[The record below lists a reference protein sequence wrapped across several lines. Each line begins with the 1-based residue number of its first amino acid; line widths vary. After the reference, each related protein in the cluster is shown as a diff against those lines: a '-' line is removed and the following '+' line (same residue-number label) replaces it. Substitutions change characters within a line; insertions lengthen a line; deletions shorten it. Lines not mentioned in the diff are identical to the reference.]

1 MDLLQELIK
10 AQDNLQD
17 ITFTFA
23 GEEYKFHFR
32 YLTLLEKVRIEQ
44 MATKLNTTINADGST
59 TNKYEKQDHLIPI
72 HTIIEKAL
80 DKEGK
85 RMYSHTNPEHFKTV
99 SMLPAGLA
107 SLLAY
112 EMSKD
117 LFGNMKPKED
127 GADNGTR

>member
-17 ITFTFA
+17 IAFKFN
-23 GEEYKFHFR
+23 GKEYRFYFR
-32 YLTLLEKVRIEQ
+32 YLTLLEKFRIEQ
-44 MATKLNTTINADGST
+44 MATKLVTTINSDGS
-59 TNKYEKQDHLIPI
+59 KVEKHEKQDHLIPI

-85 RMYSHTNPEHFKTV
+85 RLFSHTNMDDFKTI
-99 SMLPAGLA
+99 SMMPAALA

-112 EMSKD
+112 EMGRD
-117 LFGNMKPKED
+117 IFGTLELKGGQDE
-127 GADNGTR
+127 

>member
-17 ITFTFA
+17 ITFNFN
-23 GEEYKFHFR
+23 GKEFKFYFR

-44 MATKLNTTINADGST
+44 MSTKLNVVIGGNGTRTE
-59 TNKYEKQDHLIPI
+59 KYEKQDHLIPI

-80 DKEGK
+80 DEDGK
-85 RMYSHTNPEHFKTV
+85 RLFSHTKADDFKTI
-99 SMLPAGLA
+99 SLLPAGLA
-107 SLLAY
+107 SLVAY

-117 LFGNMKPKED
+117 IFGNMTPK
-127 GADNGTR
+127 ADDAE

>member
-17 ITFTFA
+17 ISFTFA
-23 GEEYKFHFR
+23 GNEYKWKFR

-44 MATKLNTTINADGST
+44 MSIKLETTYKDDGTSIN
-59 TNKYEKQDHLIPI
+59 KHVKQDHLIPI

-80 DKEGK
+80 DEDGK
-85 RMYSHTNPEHFKTV
+85 RLFSHTNPKHFETI

-107 SLLAY
+107 SMVAY
-112 EMSKD
+112 ELSRD
-117 LFGNMKPKED
+117 LFGPLTPKDED
-127 GADNGTR
+127 GK